1 MILTEEKA
9 AFAAEQHGVITQYL
23 KERRL
28 SPDEYYDTVVFA
40 FLDCVISGKDNFKKR
55 AYAAMDRAVA
65 AVKAESEGNVIS
77 LFCNDDYYRI
87 VAETL
92 ADERDGIA
100 ELLERIQI
108 TELLGAGDDL
118 YWLRF
123 AELLGAFEQN
133 EREVLTLLLDGFKL
147 TEISFRLQKSLC
159 ELYNIMQ
166 NIRTKTAGILPA
178 AA

>member
-9 AFAAEQHGVITQYL
+9 AFAAEHHGVIMQYL
-23 KERRL
+23 KERGL

-40 FLDCVISGKDNFKKR
+40 FLDCVISGKDNFKRR

-65 AVKAESEGNVIS
+65 AVKAESEANVIS

-108 TELLGAGDDL
+108 TELLGA
-118 YWLRF
+118 
-123 AELLGAFEQN
+123 FEQN
-133 EREVLTLLLDGFKL
+133 EREVLALLLDGFKL

-159 ELYNIMQ
+159 ELDNIMQ

>member
-23 KERRL
+23 KERGL

-40 FLDCVISGKDNFKKR
+40 FLDCVISGKDNFKTR

-77 LFCNDDYYRI
+77 LFCNDDYYRT
-87 VAETL
+87 VEETL
-92 ADERDGIA
+92 KDETDGVT
-100 ELLERIQI
+100 ELLERIRI
-108 TELLGAGDDL
+108 EELLKL
-118 YWLRF
+118 F
-123 AELLGAFEQN
+123 AQN
-133 EREVLTLLLDGFKL
+133 EREVLTLLLDGFNIS
-147 TEISFRLQKSLC
+147 EISFSLKRSVS
-159 ELYNIMQ
+159 ELESTMRS
-166 NIRTKTAGILPA
+166 IRIKAAGILPA

>member
-9 AFAAEQHGVITQYL
+9 AFAAKHHGVILQYL

-55 AYAAMDRAVA
+55 AYAAMDKVVA

-77 LFCNDDYYRI
+77 LFCNDDYYRT
-87 VAETL
+87 VEETL

-100 ELLERIQI
+100 ELLERIRIEQ
-108 TELLGAGDDL
+108 LLST
-118 YWLRF
+118 
-123 AELLGAFEQN
+123 FEQN
-133 EREVLTLLLDGFKL
+133 EREVLALLLDGFKL
-147 TEISFRLQKSLC
+147 TEISFRLQKNLC
-159 ELYNIMQ
+159 ELDNIMQ

>member
-23 KERRL
+23 KERGL

-40 FLDCVISGKDNFKKR
+40 FLDCVISGKVNFKKR

-65 AVKAESEGNVIS
+65 AVKAEIEGNVIS

-100 ELLERIQI
+100 ELLERIRIEQ
-108 TELLGAGDDL
+108 LLS
-118 YWLRF
+118 
-123 AELLGAFEQN
+123 AFEQN

-159 ELYNIMQ
+159 ELDNIMQ

>member
-9 AFAAEQHGVITQYL
+9 AFAAEHHEVIMQYL
-23 KERRL
+23 KERGL

-77 LFCNDDYYRI
+77 LFCNDDYYRT
-87 VAETL
+87 VEETL

-100 ELLERIQI
+100 ELLERIRIEQ
-108 TELLGAGDDL
+108 LLN
-118 YWLRF
+118 
-123 AELLGAFEQN
+123 AFEQN
-133 EREVLTLLLDGFKL
+133 EREVLTLLLDGGFKL

-159 ELYNIMQ
+159 ELDSIMQ

>member
-23 KERRL
+23 KERGL

-40 FLDCVISGKDNFKKR
+40 FLDCVIKDTKGDFKQR

-108 TELLGAGDDL
+108 SELLN
-118 YWLRF
+118 
-123 AELLGAFEQN
+123 AFEQN

-159 ELYNIMQ
+159 ELDSIMQ

>member
-1 MILTEEKA
+1 MILTEEKS
-9 AFAAEQHGVITQYL
+9 AFAAEQHGVISQYL
-23 KERRL
+23 KVRRL
-28 SPDEYYDTVVFA
+28 SPDEYYDTVVFV
-40 FLDCVISGKDNFKKR
+40 FLDCVISGKDNFKRR

-100 ELLERIQI
+100 ELLERIRIEQ
-108 TELLGAGDDL
+108 LLS
-118 YWLRF
+118 
-123 AELLGAFEQN
+123 AFEQN
-133 EREVLTLLLDGFKL
+133 EREVLTLLLNGFKL

-159 ELYNIMQ
+159 ELDNIMQ

>member
-9 AFAAEQHGVITQYL
+9 AFAAEHHGVILQYL

-92 ADERDGIA
+92 ADELKRALKIS
-100 ELLERIQI
+100 EYNLKTLKE
-108 TELLGAGDDL
+108 TEPE
-118 YWLRF
+118 YKRKS
-123 AELLGAFEQN
+123 
-133 EREVLTLLLDGFKL
+133 EVL
-147 TEISFRLQKSLC
+147 ESYRNSFPRLVQPGLRYLMLSAP
-159 ELYNIMQ
+159 
-166 NIRTKTAGILPA
+166 R
-178 AA
+178 

>member
-9 AFAAEQHGVITQYL
+9 AFAAEHHGVILQYL
-23 KERRL
+23 KEREL

-65 AVKAESEGNVIS
+65 AVKAESEGNIIS

-92 ADERDGIA
+92 ADEHDGIT
-100 ELLERIQI
+100 ELLERIKIEQ
-108 TELLGAGDDL
+108 LLST
-118 YWLRF
+118 
-123 AELLGAFEQN
+123 FEQN
-133 EREVLTLLLDGFKL
+133 EREVLALLLDGFKL
-147 TEISFRLQKSLC
+147 PEISFRLQKSLC
-159 ELYNIMQ
+159 ELDNIMQ
-166 NIRTKTAGILPA
+166 NIRTKTVGILPA

>member
-9 AFAAEQHGVITQYL
+9 AFAAEQHGVILQYL

-77 LFCNDDYYRI
+77 LYQNDDYYRT
-87 VAETL
+87 VEETL
-92 ADERDGIA
+92 TDETDGVS
-100 ELLERIQI
+100 ELLERIRI
-108 TELLGAGDDL
+108 EELLKL
-118 YWLRF
+118 F
-123 AELLGAFEQN
+123 AQN
-133 EREVLTLLLDGFKL
+133 EREVLTLLLDGFNIS
-147 TEISFRLQKSLC
+147 EISFSLKRSVS
-159 ELYNIMQ
+159 ELESTMRS
-166 NIRTKTAGILPA
+166 IRIKAAGILPA

>member
-9 AFAAEQHGVITQYL
+9 AFAAEQHGVIMQYL
-23 KERRL
+23 KERGL

-100 ELLERIQI
+100 ELLERMQSQ
-108 TELLGAGDDL
+108 ELS
-118 YWLRF
+118 LR
-123 AELLGAFEQN
+123 AVKNQMEMPL
-133 EREVLTLLLDGFKL
+133 
-147 TEISFRLQKSLC
+147 
-159 ELYNIMQ
+159 
-166 NIRTKTAGILPA
+166 A
-178 AA
+178 A

>member
-55 AYAAMDRAVA
+55 AYAAMDKAVA
-65 AVKAESEGNVIS
+65 DLKAESEGNIIS
-77 LFCNDDYYRI
+77 LFCNDDYYRT
-87 VAETL
+87 VEETL
-92 ADERDGIA
+92 KDETDGVT
-100 ELLERIQI
+100 ELLERIRI
-108 TELLGAGDDL
+108 EELLKL
-118 YWLRF
+118 F
-123 AELLGAFEQN
+123 AQN
-133 EREVLTLLLDGFKL
+133 EREVLTLLLDGFNIS
-147 TEISFRLQKSLC
+147 EISFSLKRSVS
-159 ELYNIMQ
+159 ELESTMRS
-166 NIRTKTAGILPA
+166 IRIKAAGILPA